1 MNVDIGN
8 WTRSCVLC
16 QQAKV
21 QRHTVTPLS
30 TFIPLGVRFNT
41 IHLDIVG
48 PLPPSQQ
55 FTYLLT
61 VIDHFTR
68 WPEVVPIMD
77 ITAETVA
84 RAFIAG
90 WIAHFGI
97 PATITT
103 DRGPQFQSAL
113 WHQLMILLGT
123 HCIRTTSYHPI
134 ANGIVERFHRQL
146 KASLKSTDTQS
157 LLGIRTSLKHDI
169 GCSSA
174 ELVYGTTLQVPFVQ
188 QKTWSLT
195 QPRT

>member
-1 MNVDIGN
+1 M
-8 WTRSCVLC
+8 
-16 QQAKV
+16 
-21 QRHTVTPLS
+21 
-30 TFIPLGVRFNT
+30 
-41 IHLDIVG
+41 G
-48 PLPPSQQ
+48 PLPPSRQ

-68 WPEVVPIMD
+68 WPEFVPITD

-90 WIAHFGI
+90 WIARFGI

-103 DRGPQFQSAL
+103 DHGPQFQSAL

-123 HCIRTTSYHPI
+123 HRIRTTSYHPI
-134 ANGIVERFHRQL
+134 ANGIVEWFRHQL
-146 KASLKSTDTQS
+146 KASLKSTPTLTHWMDNLPFV

-174 ELVYGTTLQVPFVQ
+174 ELV
-188 QKTWSLT
+188 
-195 QPRT
+195 